1 MQELYK
7 RDLNW
12 FFNQWIYKTG
22 YPIYSYRWYREES
35 NRALDY
41 IILELRQV
49 QFNGAAFT
57 MPVEVTLSCTN
68 GETTQT
74 VLVNDLLEVFRFGI
88 EKDFIVENI
97 TLDKN
102 DKILKKISSEEFTAA
117 NYLNQNFPNPFNA
130 NTVIPLS
137 ITEGGYYE
145 LKIYNVQGSLIKTL
159 ARGVFGRGNYRYAW
173 DGTNQEGEKVASGIY
188 FYNLK
193 GKTFSLSKKMLYLR

>member
-1 MQELYK
+1 MAVLAGNGGSLRIVAVATAEVESWT
-7 RDLNW
+7 LNI
-12 FFNQWIYKTG
+12 NGGLK
-22 YPIYSYRWYREES
+22 ES
-35 NRALDY
+35 HSLGD
-41 IILELRQV
+41 
-49 QFNGAAFT
+49 
-57 MPVEVTLSCTN
+57 SW

-88 EKDFIVENI
+88 EKDFNVENV

-145 LKIYNVQGSLIKTL
+145 LKIFNVQGSLIKTL

-173 DGTNQEGEKVASGIY
+173 DGTNEEGEKVASGIY
-188 FYNLK
+188 FYKLK